1 MFCNSKPDHQLCSL
15 IRLLPG
21 DLGSLVWHLRA
32 LGHLCKGFSFE
43 CLFRQMFYEL
53 CNMQSAATRGQGR
66 LLSPSK
72 GKSQV
77 FLAMEMSLSYS
88 VSLSLDA
95 TRKRAFGLVSQAYTS
110 IVADDFAAFVGLPV
124 EEAVKGT
131 WHFFTESF
139 FYR

>member
-1 MFCNSKPDHQLCSL
+1 MD
-15 IRLLPG
+15 I
-21 DLGSLVWHLRA
+21 
-32 LGHLCKGFSFE
+32 
-43 CLFRQMFYEL
+43 
-53 CNMQSAATRGQGR
+53 
-66 LLSPSK
+66 
-72 GKSQV
+72 
-77 FLAMEMSLSYS
+77 SLSYS

-131 WHFFTESF
+131 SHLFTEQC